1 MKNFQLMN
9 NVRFD
14 ENNGHAEPIYIDKMG
29 RALLFA
35 LRPGQAIKEHN
46 VPHSPA
52 YFVVLKG
59 RGMCSGGDGQ
69 EHTIELNTLVM
80 LNPGESHTVRALD
93 EDLIFLMVLHGSP
106 FGRELPEHPGVSTP
120 AKAKSTSHG

>member
-1 MKNFQLMN
+1 MSSSTTLMVTPN
-9 NVRFD
+9 RF
-14 ENNGHAEPIYIDKMG
+14 YVDKMG

-46 VPHSPA
+46 VPFSPV

-59 RGMCSGGDGQ
+59 HGMCAGSDGH
-69 EHTIELNTLVM
+69 EHRIEPNTLVVM
-80 LNPGESHTVRALD
+80 NPGENHTVRALD

-106 FGRELPEHPGVSTP
+106 WGGELPEQPDVETHLQMKPSNQG
-120 AKAKSTSHG
+120 